1 MRITRDLFPRRKPP
15 VRLPAFV
22 DQSLYYC
29 SGVAFAAL
37 IVGVLFGVCLLISGC
52 KFVTRDAEPSATA
65 GKPAAAQVE
74 DARSKSSA
82 LFGTIGAQPD
92 ASAPVKRLAE
102 VGEHLNG
109 AATPQDYAWAEKIAA
124 SEKARA
130 EAVALADR
138 QAAEI
143 KALLDRLAAAP
154 SPEELAKAKER
165 ADRTA
170 AELDAFA
177 SATARNGIIGA
188 AAVLLCGFLAWQFS
202 NARIFLWG
210 VLASFALNL
219 EPYLVKR
226 ISESPALG
234 WVLGALV
241 ILGGALVAYETWVE
255 FRKTAA
261 REATAA
267 PVTEAAAS
275 SVAPTVTNAAT
286 AGCTRL
292 FTKVKAWVAV
302 ALLWIRARFGKAAA
316 ATPNA
321 TAAPKAPAE

>member
-1 MRITRDLFPRRKPP
+1 MRITKDLFRREPP
-15 VRLPAFV
+15 VQLPGFV
-22 DQSLYYC
+22 RQNLYHVT
-29 SGVAFAAL
+29 GVFSAVLVGILFAAL
-37 IVGVLFGVCLLISGC
+37 SLAGC
-52 KFVTRDAEPSATA
+52 KFVGCGAEPAPAA
-65 GKPAAAQVE
+65 GKPAVAQVE

-82 LFGTIGAQPD
+82 LFGTIGDQPGVTP
-92 ASAPVKRLAE
+92 PVQRLAE

-143 KALLDRLAAAP
+143 KALLGRLASAP

-188 AAVLLCGFLAWQFS
+188 AAVLLCGFLAWQFT

-210 VLASFALNL
+210 VLASFALNV
-219 EPYLVKR
+219 EPYVVKR
-226 ISESPALG
+226 LAESPVLSWTLG
-234 WVLGALV
+234 ILITLGAAFAVYEATKGDLV
-241 ILGGALVAYETWVE
+241 NGITADAKASAGGAPASGLFSRAWRAVRARVA
-255 FRKTAA
+255 A
-261 REATAA
+261 
-267 PVTEAAAS
+267 
-275 SVAPTVTNAAT
+275 
-286 AGCTRL
+286 
-292 FTKVKAWVAV
+292 
-302 ALLWIRARFGKAAA
+302 ALLWIRARFGKAAPTPQA
-316 ATPNA
+316 A
-321 TAAPKAPAE
+321 